1 MDELLVAAD
10 VEAMLI
16 ELGCE
21 VVDSTVAEVE
31 QFARPAVFSAAP
43 GAAGAEYQRGSF
55 VGLSEP
61 SVVSAGRQLPILGKP
76 YDRAELAAL
85 LRAACGLRDPT

>member
-31 QFARPAVFSAAP
+31 QFARPAVFSAVP
-43 GAAGAEYQRGSF
+43 GAAGAE
-55 VGLSEP
+55 
-61 SVVSAGRQLPILGKP
+61 
-76 YDRAELAAL
+76 
-85 LRAACGLRDPT
+85 